1 MILNIKN
8 NTLDG
13 KKIGDIQTKL
23 LSALAN
29 NYCISCEE
37 LASFVYNVKKYDG
50 MPNIICSVIY
60 ILRHKGLHIER
71 KNNNGYRLID
81 EIYIDY

>member
-1 MILNIKN
+1 MILNITK

-13 KKIGDIQTKL
+13 KKLGDIQTKT

-29 NYCISCEE
+29 NYCISYEE
-37 LASFVYNVKKYDG
+37 LASFVYNEKQCDSIV
-50 MPNIICSVIY
+50 NIIYSVIY

-71 KNNNGYRLID
+71 KSNNGYRLID

>member
-29 NYCISCEE
+29 NYCISYEE
-37 LASFVYNVKKYDG
+37 LASFVYNEKQCDSIV
-50 MPNIICSVIY
+50 NLICSVIY

>member
-13 KKIGDIQTKL
+13 KKIGDIQTKT

-29 NYCISCEE
+29 NYCISYEE
-37 LASFVYNVKKYDG
+37 LSRFVYRKRNCDG
-50 MPNIICSVIY
+50 MANLICSVIY

>member
-1 MILNIKN
+1 MILNITK
-8 NTLDG
+8 NTLDD
-13 KKIGDIQTKL
+13 KKIGDIQTKT

-29 NYCISCEE
+29 NCCISYEE
-37 LASFVYNVKKYDG
+37 LSRFVYKKRNCDG
-50 MPNIICSVIY
+50 TADLICSVIY

-71 KNNNGYRLID
+71 KSNNGFRLID

>member
-13 KKIGDIQTKL
+13 KKLGDIQTKM

-29 NYCISCEE
+29 NYCISYEE
-37 LASFVYNVKKYDG
+37 LSRFVYKKKNCDG
-50 MPNIICSVIY
+50 IANLICSVIY

-71 KNNNGYRLID
+71 KNNNGFRLID

>member
-13 KKIGDIQTKL
+13 KKLGDIQTKM

-29 NYCISCEE
+29 NYCISYEE
-37 LASFVYNVKKYDG
+37 LSRFVYKKSNYDG
-50 MPNIICSVIY
+50 TASLICSVIY

-71 KNNNGYRLID
+71 KNNNGFRLID

>member
-1 MILNIKN
+1 MILNITK

-13 KKIGDIQTKL
+13 KKIGDIQTKM

-37 LASFVYNVKKYDG
+37 LSRFVYKERNCDG
-50 MPNIICSVIY
+50 MANLICSVVY